1 MHRAPTPNR
10 RRLALLVLTLS
21 ATWIGAYAL
30 TSAQAPAKRALTV
43 DDYTRW
49 RSITGQEISGD
60 GAWVSYTL
68 QLTNTVPAE
77 AKPVLHLVKLGTT
90 EDVAV
95 PDATGGAFSSDSQWI
110 AYQVDPSGGRGGRGA
125 RGGGAAPATT
135 PPDAPGGAGQGGQA
149 RGRG

>member
-30 TSAQAPAKRALTV
+30 TSAQAPAKKALTV

-60 GAWVSYTL
+60 GAWVTYGLSF
-68 QLTNTVPAE
+68 TNTLPAE
-77 AKPVLHLVKLGTT
+77 AKPVLHLLQLETNHDVTVPGASGGTFS
-90 EDVAV
+90 
-95 PDATGGAFSSDSQWI
+95 PDSRWV
-110 AYQVDPSGGRGGRGA
+110 AYQVEPAGGGGRGGRG
-125 RGGGAAPATT
+125 
-135 PPDAPGGAGQGGQA
+135 
-149 RGRG
+149 